1 MRRDI
6 QRLWFAGLWLLAGAA
21 PAAADVEVRDLWI
34 AETPPGAMAAAAFM
48 VLAND
53 GTEPRLVVR
62 ATSPACERIEF
73 HQTEMDG
80 DIARMREQKSLRVP
94 ADGHL
99 TLEPGGTH
107 MMLIRP
113 TALRAGDRVAIDLEL
128 AGGENLAIEAVV
140 RRRGP
145 RGNHEH

>member
-1 MRRDI
+1 MRRDM
-6 QRLWFAGLWLLAGAA
+6 QRLWLAGLWLLAAA
-21 PAAADVEVRDLWI
+21 VPAAADVEVRDPWI
-34 AETPPGAMAAAAFM
+34 AETPPGAMSAAAFM

-62 ATSPACERIEF
+62 AASPACERIEF
-73 HQTEMDG
+73 HRAERDG
-80 DIARMREQKSLRVP
+80 DIALMREQKSLGVP

-107 MMLIRP
+107 LMLIRP
-113 TALRAGDRVAIDLEL
+113 TELRAGDRVAIDLEL
-128 AGGENLAIEAVV
+128 ANGENLAVEAVV

-145 RGNHEH
+145 HGNHEH